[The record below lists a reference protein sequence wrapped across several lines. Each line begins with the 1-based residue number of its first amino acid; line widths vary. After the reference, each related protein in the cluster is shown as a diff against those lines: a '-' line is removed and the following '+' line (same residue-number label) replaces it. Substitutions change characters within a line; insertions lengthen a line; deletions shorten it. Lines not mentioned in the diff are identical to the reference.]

1 MENTVKHHIYLDK
14 FVMGSIYVK
23 YMILVKTPKL
33 QIPSS
38 WPHVQACIPAGPPL
52 WGAIRLRRVVL
63 QSAKLLFPVL
73 FPASS
78 LQLPVCQSG
87 ILTYSC
93 LGFSNLGLVTVYWTP
108 GMGDNPNL
116 TV

>member
-1 MENTVKHHIYLDK
+1 MNQYIVYRT
-14 FVMGSIYVK
+14 
-23 YMILVKTPKL
+23 
-33 QIPSS
+33 QIRRPFR
-38 WPHVQACIPAGPPL
+38 AT
-52 WGAIRLRRVVL
+52 RLRGVLL
-63 QSAKLLFPVL
+63 QSAKLLFPIL

-116 TV
+116 TLT